1 MATKLYENRASDELK
16 KLKEALSMPDNEVRQ
31 RNEGLLGIDSV
42 NADFSN

>member
-1 MATKLYENRASDELK
+1 
-16 KLKEALSMPDNEVRQ
+16 MPDNEQRQ